1 MNENENLSLFVI
13 TKNSEATLGTCLQS
27 VQGLA
32 DEIIVVD
39 SFSSDGT
46 LKVAQK
52 YGAKIY
58 QREFINFQDQK
69 QFALDKCTCK
79 WVLNLDD
86 DEALSPELKKEISLI
101 ISKKVKA
108 KLFSLTEQV
117 TFLGRKMKYSGLTGY
132 TKERFAYR
140 EGARYTGGPVH
151 EKLFNDGPIKC
162 LKNYYYHT
170 PYTSIEQ
177 YFDKFNRY
185 TTLGAQKL
193 FEGGRKFNFF
203 YLFRQPV
210 DFIKIYIFRRAFLDG
225 IQGFLWAWLSS
236 TYPTVKYAKL
246 WYLYFRKK
254 KEFTNNK

>member
-1 MNENENLSLFVI
+1 MSNKLSLFLI
-13 TKNSEATLGTCLQS
+13 TKNSANTLDACLKS

-32 DEIIVVD
+32 DEIIIVD
-39 SFSSDGT
+39 SFSEDNT
-46 LKVAQK
+46 KEIAQR
-52 YGAKIY
+52 YNAKFY
-58 QREFINFQDQK
+58 QREFVNFQDQK
-69 QFALDKCTCK
+69 QFALEKCSCE

-86 DEALSPELKKEISLI
+86 DEELSPQLKKEISNI
-101 ISKKVKA
+101 TKKDVKI
-108 KLFSLTEQV
+108 KLFSLKEQV
-117 TFLGRKMKYSGLTGY
+117 TFLGRKMKYSGLTDY

-140 EGARYTGGPVH
+140 DGAKFIGGPVH
-151 EKLFNDGPIKC
+151 EELFNDGPKKC

-170 PYTSIEQ
+170 PYVSIEQ

-193 FEGGRKFNFF
+193 FESGKSINLF
-203 YLFRQPV
+203 YLFRQPI

-246 WYLYFRKK
+246 WYMHFCSKQK
-254 KEFTNNK
+254 